1 MKKILQK
8 LSSQVKRS
16 NVKLPKI
23 SDESPKIQDN
33 NIAINHGVI
42 YEEFNPSLRSK
53 TKPRKV

>member
-16 NVKLPKI
+16 NVKLPKT

-33 NIAINHGVI
+33 NIAINNGVI
-42 YEEFNPSLRSK
+42 YEEFNSSLRSK
-53 TKPRKV
+53 IKPRKI